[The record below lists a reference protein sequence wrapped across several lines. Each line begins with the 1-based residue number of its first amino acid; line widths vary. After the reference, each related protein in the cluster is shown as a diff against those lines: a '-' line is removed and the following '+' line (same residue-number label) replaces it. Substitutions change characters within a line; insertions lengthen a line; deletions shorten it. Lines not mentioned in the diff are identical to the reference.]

1 MMTASSARVRPC
13 KGNFFIAHSYA
24 TPIKKTRAAMHTSH
38 ITRQQRLHDQALDRA
53 NEQRCRRLV
62 VKRGRQLAAGLAFLD
77 ETMQTFAVAL
87 NQGLHH
93 ALGRCRFGT
102 LKLTKHQAWQPEQP
116 RRNMRR

>member
-1 MMTASSARVRPC
+1 V
-13 KGNFFIAHSYA
+13 
-24 TPIKKTRAAMHTSH
+24 HTSH

-102 LKLTKHQAWQPEQP
+102 LKLTKHHSWHAWVLSYEFDMTHEHRLHGCQG
-116 RRNMRR
+116 RLDSLCGSIDSG